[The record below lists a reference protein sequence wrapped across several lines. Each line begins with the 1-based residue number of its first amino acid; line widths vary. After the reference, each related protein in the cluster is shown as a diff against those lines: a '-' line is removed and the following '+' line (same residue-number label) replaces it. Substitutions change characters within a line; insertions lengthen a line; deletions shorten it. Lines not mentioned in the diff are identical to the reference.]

1 MCVRKRAA
9 RAAPSTPAP
18 RLLSRVRPS
27 TLPRPVLRRTSQPF
41 LQVIAALLILIVAL
55 GMQAFFQPYEPI
67 ALDVLDSLGLFCLL
81 CTQILSILYL
91 YVDTSETL
99 VVDKKAIEYGVTV
112 CLFVLNAAMLLS
124 YACAY
129 VVAYLQ
135 LDYRA
140 LRCRK
145 RVTLEL
151 VVDPAV
157 IERALAVRML
167 AEGGEEDE
175 ERNADGDGRLMW
187 WRHPTKDTVVQWPPL
202 HIDKAASGEATDHW
216 LWLDEKGAFE
226 CASTDVPQL
235 FKVIGDDDDA
245 PLPGTTTCLL
255 DVGRKE
261 VSPLLET
268 PHDMGGRSLRCKM
281 QVPRTRFDWVENPAQ
296 PQRANGNDALFGGD
310 DEGEGAVEEGIRMGE
325 LAVNAAD
332 DHTADDEGQARPR
345 SALIGG
351 RVQERAPFAT
361 EQARAGETGGEAPVD
376 ATPARGN
383 PLATTTWV
391 QGYSRTYARA
401 YWKHTQTGAHVW
413 EAPAGVVEVEMREGP
428 GCDGKRW
435 THDQFTA
442 HYGGGTEWDAA
453 VGEAAE
459 TRRADDGVMYIRAEF
474 VRRYGGTDEWDT
486 ARTI

>member
-1 MCVRKRAA
+1 
-9 RAAPSTPAP
+9 
-18 RLLSRVRPS
+18 
-27 TLPRPVLRRTSQPF
+27 
-41 LQVIAALLILIVAL
+41 
-55 GMQAFFQPYEPI
+55 MQAFFQPYEPI

-216 LWLDEKGAFE
+216 LWLDDNGDPE
-226 CASTDVPQL
+226 CASFSAPKL
-235 FKVIGDDDDA
+235 FRVIGDDDDA
-245 PLPGTTTCLL
+245 PLSGTTTCLL

-261 VSPLLET
+261 ISPLLEI
-268 PHDMGGRSLRCKM
+268 PDDVGGFSLRCKRR
-281 QVPRTRFDWVENPAQ
+281 VSS
-296 PQRANGNDALFGGD
+296 QRANAADHPLFAAD
-310 DEGEGAVEEGIRMGE
+310 DEGEGAIEGGIRMGE
-325 LAVNAAD
+325 LAVNAAY
-332 DHTADDEGQARPR
+332 DHATDEEGQARPR
-345 SALIGG
+345 SAQI
-351 RVQERAPFAT
+351 RRQVKKRAPVAT
-361 EQARAGETGGEAPVD
+361 EEARGGGAGGEAPVD

-383 PLATTTWV
+383 PLAATTWV
-391 QGYSRTYARA
+391 QEYSRTYTCV
-401 YWKHTQTGAHVW
+401 YWKHVHTGAYVW
-413 EAPAGVVEVEMREGP
+413 EAPAGVVKVEMRGAP
-428 GCDGKRW
+428 GGDGNRW
-435 THDQFTA
+435 THSQFIA
-442 HYGGGTEWDAA
+442 HYGGSTEWDAA
-453 VGEAAE
+453 
-459 TRRADDGVMYIRAEF
+459 RPI
-474 VRRYGGTDEWDT
+474 
-486 ARTI
+486 